1 MGLLNKQYRPYILM
15 TIAGVMFAICLFV
28 FKPVIKMAELYT
40 LFARVQPDTLKP
52 ILDFGAEHFVLSN
65 VVPAIPSLE
74 LANLPLIADIGLC
87 GLIVFLTTFVSIVIP
102 NIFIDFSLGLIM
114 IFGYCLFCVTTSRFA
129 HIWIPIVW
137 PVLIQTFV
145 LSILTTAKTAMKQTK
160 LINNVKL
167 FGYDINKFPNSIPF
181 IKNIIQQPKRTDITL
196 CCFKLRVA
204 QLYLD
209 DTSAKEIVSK
219 INEVFKIIVDGVLKH
234 DGILDKTSN
243 NTIIAYWLGENNAIN
258 AIKAVN
264 EINSLVKSDN
274 IKISCGMDTEYSIFA
289 ILGSENFANYTVLGN
304 ISDIAARL
312 ENACI
317 FHSTK
322 LLISENT
329 INCVQNKVTAK
340 RKGSISVHS
349 VNPQLNFYE
358 FEGFV
363 END

>member
-15 TIAGVMFAICLFV
+15 AITGLLFIVCLFI

-40 LFARVQPDTLKP
+40 LFSRVQPSTLQP

-65 VVPAIPSLE
+65 SVPAIPNLE
-74 LANLPLIADIGLC
+74 LTNYPLIFDIGFC
-87 GLIVFLTTFVSIVIP
+87 GIVVLGITLVSIAIP
-102 NIFIDFSLGLIM
+102 NVFIDFSLGLIM
-114 IFGYCLFCVTTSRFA
+114 IFGYCLFCITTSRFS

-145 LSILTTAKTAMKQTK
+145 LSILTTSKTAMKQTK

-167 FGYDINKFPNSIPF
+167 FGYDINQFPNSIPF
-181 IKNIIQQPKRTDITL
+181 IKNIIQQPRKTDITL

-219 INEVFKIIVDGVLKH
+219 INEVFKIVVDGVLKYG
-234 DGILDKTSN
+234 GIIDKTSN
-243 NTIIAYWLGENNAIN
+243 NTIVAYWLEKKNVIN

-264 EINSLVKSDN
+264 EINSLVKSNN
-274 IKISCGMDTEYSIFA
+274 IKISCGMDTEYSIFG

-322 LLISENT
+322 FLISENT
-329 INCVQNKVTAK
+329 INCVQDKVVAK

-358 FEGFV
+358 LERFV
-363 END
+363 EDD